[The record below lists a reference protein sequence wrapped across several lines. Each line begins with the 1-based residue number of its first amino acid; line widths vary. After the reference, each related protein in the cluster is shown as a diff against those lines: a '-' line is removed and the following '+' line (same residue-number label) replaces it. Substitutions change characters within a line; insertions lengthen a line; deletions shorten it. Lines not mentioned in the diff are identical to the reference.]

1 MLSHTQLIRVL
12 SRTITK
18 LILKKFKQRPIEM
31 FDWENTFSSN
41 KVDKE
46 ISFMNEVLNTSQISH
61 LINK

>member
-1 MLSHTQLIRVL
+1 MLSHTHLIRVL

-18 LILKKFKQRPIEM
+18 LILKKFKQRLIEM

-46 ISFMNEVLNTSQISH
+46 ISFTNEVLNIFTNFAP
-61 LINK
+61 NK

>member
-1 MLSHTQLIRVL
+1 
-12 SRTITK
+12 
-18 LILKKFKQRPIEM
+18 M